1 MSAPELKPCPF
12 CGGKATVWTTD
23 AYSCDSAEHV
33 IGCKE
38 CDIYMP
44 FAGVFEKAEPTE
56 ADVATWNR
64 RADLPLTD
72 AEVMAHPKVKALVEA
87 LQFYADK
94 SNWFS
99 EVPYLGTAAA
109 NIDLGDISRAAL
121 AALKGS

>member
-12 CGGKATVWTTD
+12 CGGKAASLEDGSHSTAW
-23 AYSCDSAEHV
+23 E
-33 IGCKE
+33 IGCYNGQCAAEPHVWEATK
-38 CDIYMP
+38 
-44 FAGVFEKAEPTE
+44 EKAI
-56 ADVATWNR
+56 AAWNR
-64 RADLPLTD
+64 RADLPPTD
-72 AEVMAHPKVKALVEA
+72 AEVMEHPKVKALVEA

-121 AALKGS
+121 AALKGP